1 MSDAEPTEPELGADA
16 LAMLRA
22 YRAEEQ
28 LPEDVHDRVW
38 TRVRA
43 DVEPSAGR
51 WLRYAAVTG
60 LLAAA
65 AVGVLWMGGQLL
77 RAEPQAP
84 ASQAGYRRG
93 GETPEGTAIPRTP
106 ESATPRGHAD
116 DGSRVDPS
124 NADAGEGATPEAGA
138 GAGKGGPATPEAAA
152 GDPESD
158 RTSDA
163 APSDGARSPRDAA
176 TSHGS
181 GRHSAAD
188 ADRRPTPTE
197 PTPTEPAPGSTL
209 AEENRLLA
217 RARAALID
225 AEPERALTRLD
236 EHARRFPDGVL
247 SEERQAL
254 RAVALCEADRDA
266 DGEAAA
272 NAFLRAHPQA
282 ALAQRVRSACL
293 E

>member
-1 MSDAEPTEPELGADA
+1 MSDADPTEPELGADA

-28 LPEDVHDRVW
+28 IPGEVHDRVW
-38 TRVRA
+38 SRVRA

-93 GETPEGTAIPRTP
+93 NETPDGTAVVHAPAPTV
-106 ESATPRGHAD
+106 PRGA
-116 DGSRVDPS
+116 
-124 NADAGEGATPEAGA
+124 AQAGEREEPGATPEAAVSDGR
-138 GAGKGGPATPEAAA
+138 GGATPGAAA
-152 GDPESD
+152 
-158 RTSDA
+158 SDA
-163 APSDGARSPRDAA
+163 ADGAGDRSPRDAS
-176 TSHGS
+176 SHGTS
-181 GRHSAAD
+181 GRRGIPE
-188 ADRRPTPTE
+188 ADRRPTPAEPAPTE
-197 PTPTEPAPGSTL
+197 PAPAPGSTL

-225 AEPERALTRLD
+225 AKPEQALARLD

-254 RAVALCEADRDA
+254 RAVALCEAGRDT
-266 DGEAAA
+266 DGDAAA
-272 NAFLRAHPQA
+272 NAFLRDHPHA